1 MLMLSFLTN
10 QGKIMIGA
18 ANIVHDIVGVRNGAQ
33 QRGAVWTIF
42 SGIHKVHRMWRLYRT
57 LGFFVVNLG

>member
-1 MLMLSFLTN
+1 
-10 QGKIMIGA
+10 MIGA
-18 ANIVHDIVGVRNGAQ
+18 ANIVHDIVGVRNGAR
-33 QRGAVWTIF
+33 QRDALWTIF